1 MKIMGCGSRN
11 GLHSSLYFRSGSLLG
26 LRGKNLDWEP
36 YASYEELMEAYDR
49 LDRQRENGMSGED
62 DEFWDEEDLFWHR
75 ERCNRFCNLLLRYFV
90 ENGRIK
96 GQTIKLQEDICN
108 EEIKSKKGQY
118 LYGMSRLRAGLFRS
132 IL

>member
-1 MKIMGCGSRN
+1 M

-62 DEFWDEEDLFWHR
+62 DEFWDEEDLF
-75 ERCNRFCNLLLRYFV
+75 
-90 ENGRIK
+90 
-96 GQTIKLQEDICN
+96 
-108 EEIKSKKGQY
+108 
-118 LYGMSRLRAGLFRS
+118 
-132 IL
+132 